1 MKCTASLTFA
11 AAVIGILATTP
22 TESFAADTK
31 YYAGIECH
39 PERGNQVTQFRW
51 VNNRLENTSTT
62 TTYIVHCPV
71 IKDEEGSV
79 NGADLRVRVRVPTA
93 GDTVN
98 CTAYSFDKFGATKST
113 DTGSF
118 TAPAT
123 VPANGEISL
132 PDVNISTGDGYY
144 VIRCQLPPGA
154 GIYSYSVIEN

>member
-98 CTAYSFDKFGATKST
+98 CTAYSFDKFGAPKVQTPARSLHPPLSLPMAKFHYQTSI
-113 DTGSF
+113 S
-118 TAPAT
+118 ARAT
-123 VPANGEISL
+123 V
-132 PDVNISTGDGYY
+132 TT
-144 VIRCQLPPGA
+144 
-154 GIYSYSVIEN
+154 